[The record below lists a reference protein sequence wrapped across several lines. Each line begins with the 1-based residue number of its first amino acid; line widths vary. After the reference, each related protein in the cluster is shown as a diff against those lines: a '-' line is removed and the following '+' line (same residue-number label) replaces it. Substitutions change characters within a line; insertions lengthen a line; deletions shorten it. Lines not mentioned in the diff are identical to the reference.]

1 MKTSIRIY
9 DDLER
14 ENEQLNIKIMRL
26 HWFIETSLIYRA
38 MQNSEQELLD
48 QQRLAMIDY
57 SKILVK
63 RANQLSRAEEKSK
76 QKDE

>member
-1 MKTSIRIY
+1 LKTSIRIY

-63 RANQLSRAEEKSK
+63 RASQLSRAEEKSK